1 MNLNPM
7 FSRTLALVAPVSAL
21 TVSHAGAAVDYFLK
35 IDGIKGESVDE
46 KHKDEID
53 ILSFSWG
60 ITNTPAVAG
69 GTGKASF
76 KEFTITKKTDASSPK
91 MMLAC
96 ATGGQIPTV
105 KLVVRRAPEPGS
117 TGPSQEYYF
126 ITLENV
132 LVSSYSSS
140 GSPAGEL
147 PMESV
152 SLNFTKIT
160 YEYRRQTDD
169 GTGPVVVTFDT
180 RADPTRNP

>member
-21 TVSHAGAAVDYFLK
+21 TLTPAGAAAVDYFLK
-35 IDGIKGESVDE
+35 IDGIKGESVDD

-60 ITNTPAVAG
+60 LSNTPVAG
-69 GTGKASF
+69 GGGAGKATF
-76 KEFTITKKTDASSPK
+76 KEFTVTKKTDTSSPK

-96 ATGGQIPTV
+96 ATGQRIPTV
-105 KLVVRRAPEPGS
+105 NFVVRRNPEPG
-117 TGPSQEYYF
+117 TPEAPQEFYF

-147 PMESV
+147 PTESL

-160 YEYRRQTDD
+160 YEYRPQRDEA
-169 GTGPVVVTFDT
+169 VVVTFDT
-180 RADPTRNP
+180 RTDPTGNP

>member
-21 TVSHAGAAVDYFLK
+21 TLTHAGAAAVDYFLK
-35 IDGIKGESVDE
+35 IDGIKGESVDD

-60 ITNTPAVAG
+60 LTNTPAAG
-69 GTGKASF
+69 GGAGKATF
-76 KEFTITKKTDASSPK
+76 KEFTVTKKTDVSSPK

-96 ATGGQIPTV
+96 ATGQPIPSV
-105 KLVVRRAPEPGS
+105 KFVVRRNPEPG
-117 TGPSQEYYF
+117 TPEAPQEFYF

-147 PMESV
+147 PTESL

-160 YEYRRQTDD
+160 YEYRPQRDD
-169 GTGPVVVTFDT
+169 GTGPVVVTFDNGN
-180 RADPTRNP
+180 R